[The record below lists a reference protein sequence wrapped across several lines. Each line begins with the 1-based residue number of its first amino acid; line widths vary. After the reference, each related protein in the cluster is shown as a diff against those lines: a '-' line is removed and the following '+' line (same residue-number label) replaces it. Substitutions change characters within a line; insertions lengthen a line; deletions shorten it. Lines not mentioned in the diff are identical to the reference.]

1 MRKIFIVLSLIASV
15 MTSFYIEMYVI
26 KETDEAKFL
35 IGYMLIALCIFGL
48 CLWAYEWARV
58 RDERKEKIRKHK
70 ERRKQN
76 EIRETNSRRD

>member
-1 MRKIFIVLSLIASV
+1 MRKIFILLSLIASV

-26 KETDEAKFL
+26 KETDEEKFL
-35 IGYMLIALCIFGL
+35 IGYMLIALGIFGL

>member
-15 MTSFYIEMYVI
+15 MTSFYIEMFVI
-26 KETDEAKFL
+26 KETDEEKFI
-35 IGYMLIALCIFGL
+35 IGYMLIALCILGL

>member
-15 MTSFYIEMYVI
+15 MTSFNIEMFII
-26 KETDEAKFL
+26 KEADQEKFL

-70 ERRKQN
+70 ERRMQN
-76 EIRETNSRRD
+76 EKISKCAK

>member
-15 MTSFYIEMYVI
+15 MTSFYTEMFVI
-26 KETDEAKFL
+26 KETDEEKFI

>member
-26 KETDEAKFL
+26 KETDEEKFI
-35 IGYMLIALCIFGL
+35 IGYMLIALGIFGL

>member
-26 KETDEAKFL
+26 KETDEEKFI
-35 IGYMLIALCIFGL
+35 IGYMLIALCLFGL
-48 CLWAYEWARV
+48 FLWAYEWARV

>member
-35 IGYMLIALCIFGL
+35 IGYMLIALGIFGL

>member
-26 KETDEAKFL
+26 KETDEEKFL
-35 IGYMLIALCIFGL
+35 IGYMLIALGIFGL
-48 CLWAYEWARV
+48 CMWAYEWARV

>member
-35 IGYMLIALCIFGL
+35 IGYMLIALGIFGL
-48 CLWAYEWARV
+48 CMWAYEWARV